1 MRLIDTFLGL
11 WLMMRPEIGP
21 TTFTKTWQVHSLNR
35 TSHSQLYAAR
45 ARFVSLSAPCRVRQ
59 LGVPFRNS
67 HKTQVVVAGGEG
79 RPSTNERVSG
89 VIGTSQRRHQIHRF
103 PSPPPCR
110 SFYCRH
116 TTTTLRVGWWRFN
129 GIRMIGMDDGVGFE
143 RRGHGRNGIQ
153 WLGLCR
159 CPWRDGCAVALHGRW
174 KLPKL
179 RYLRVGVCKKTR
191 TLWSIVLLLLLL
203 LGDG

>member
-89 VIGTSQRRHQIHRF
+89 VIGTSQRRHQSTVFHHRAGPF
-103 PSPPPCR
+103 
-110 SFYCRH
+110 
-116 TTTTLRVGWWRFN
+116 TAD
-129 GIRMIGMDDGVGFE
+129 IRRRRCAWDDEGSMEFE
-143 RRGHGRNGIQ
+143 
-153 WLGLCR
+153 
-159 CPWRDGCAVALHGRW
+159 
-174 KLPKL
+174 
-179 RYLRVGVCKKTR
+179 
-191 TLWSIVLLLLLL
+191 
-203 LGDG
+203 